1 MWGEYAVNCRRM
13 IEEFTGN
20 CIEAPDGVDYE
31 EDAYFDS
38 VDWDIVAEKI
48 VQSIG

>member
-1 MWGEYAVNCRRM
+1 LKNLLVFALKH
-13 IEEFTGN
+13 
-20 CIEAPDGVDYE
+20 DGVDYE

-48 VQSIG
+48 V